1 MNDVYVIAAVKTF
14 SQEAKMKKV
23 LAVLF
28 ISVLCLCGAVP
39 VMAEST
45 VENTG
50 TGNEERVQDMPVGS
64 ILFITLAENKDFR
77 WNANDS
83 GDRNSVIHLDGLSGS
98 NCTFKLY
105 NIPKK
110 DKDDEGND
118 IYIDD
123 PDLKGYYGIK
133 FIKDNGSDRFA
144 DIEGKSKEEN
154 KKLHLYETEDKEL
167 INNPHRHFSFYL
179 QGTDD
184 YGNNLYYIQN
194 RNSELWLGVEDSN
207 GNKENDSGDKIV
219 QTSKENRKLWIIT
232 NGVIPKTGNEYE
244 NMIADK
250 EGESTK
256 EDGAYIEIFKQGTI
270 KSVNRADDHAVS
282 GTRLHFHKMG
292 TSCKWLVRWD
302 EAHSAYKIYAV
313 SNGENERNNQV
324 WDVVSEDGRW
334 IHLWTDQSSDTN
346 ENTSQLW
353 RFIKQS
359 DGSYKIQNARTGEYV
374 EEENSVLDA
383 TRLGTLKLTREGDK
397 LTIDAFAGTDDPVN
411 FNYSVDWMKNIP
423 DDAYLSS
430 VNIPGTHDTGTA
442 AIVEDFMQEFSMT
455 SCQKYYYGEQLNVGA
470 RSFDVRCNA
479 TKSGSDTKPKDVRII
494 HGGSVWQCIN
504 RDGIT
509 VLTLDNILD
518 DSVRFLKN
526 HKTES
531 IVMMLKPDAG
541 SSEGLAYA
549 LNNFIQNNKD
559 YVYLGDDIPSMK
571 EARGKIVFIRR
582 FPVDESKFEDTSGF
596 GIDLSNW
603 DDYSYHD
610 YKYAVKIY
618 NEYPVFVHVQ
628 DAFDK
633 EALLKR
639 DFIEGTLKQTVGE
652 DTDPAHKI
660 LDFAWIYNYTSC
672 AGAFGFVGLPL
683 EESTIINP
691 WLYDKKEEYFDNR
704 RLGMVMLNFIDAQM
718 SRLIYETNF
727 AGGNFFAAKAT
738 APTKVEITYGQTLD
752 QAVISGQTGNGTW
765 SFNDGTHIP
774 TYKEFIR
781 EESFTM
787 TFTPND
793 SGLKKVTAEVEITDF
808 NKKPV
813 NVTADNETITYGDTP
828 ELSFTFKESAL
839 VGDDTADDLG
849 ITLEIDSTDYSS
861 AGMLK
866 AGSYTV
872 KGTSSSKLYDV
883 QFTEGTLTV
892 KPETLDIQWSDTKNL
907 VYTGSPVNVTAD
919 ITGVLDDD
927 DCQVQ
932 VTGGKE
938 VGPSW
943 NTDDMQNPTKYTATA
958 SLCGA
963 DSANYRIPDSKSS
976 KDYYIKRTDADDF
989 SFPSEAVMT
998 YGQKLSEAT
1007 LVGASGDGEFV
1018 FVGIDGNTVPDAGEY
1033 TYTMAYIPAN
1043 SDLERPVPKDIKVTV
1058 YRKHVTAKAE
1068 AKSKVYGYA
1077 TPNLTYKFDNT
1088 QLPECDKDNSE
1099 FDLGLT
1105 LTAGDGD
1112 EQFCD
1117 AGKYRIEE
1125 AECGNRNYDV
1135 TVTPAYLTVSK
1146 RVAKIEWPEQTEYT
1160 YTGEPVG
1167 VDAQI
1172 VSMLAKEDDCEV
1184 VVVGGSYKAVGSYK
1198 ARAAA
1203 LTNGNYVFAENAER
1217 TFDYEIVKATPE
1229 VTFPE
1234 SAEITYGQTL
1244 HQAVF
1249 KGESSNVAGEF
1260 ILEEP
1265 DRLLTVADSG
1275 YEAAVSFVPDD
1286 TENCNTVESA
1296 GKVKVTVNPK
1306 NLTVVANN
1314 QKKVY
1319 GQDTPELTWYMDESQ
1334 LVADDSIDD
1343 FGFVLTAGS
1352 GDSQYCDVGGY
1363 SITLAKDEGIVKKN
1377 DNYSIDFKDGTLLV
1391 DPLLAEIRWNPVHN
1405 ITVGGDGPSA
1415 AVTNL
1420 LNDDDCSVV
1429 VEYDPDTGE
1438 KGTNKP
1444 SWNDEG
1450 GFTAY
1455 TAKISGLTGTDCYNY
1470 KLPDD
1475 DMEIKY
1481 YVRGADTTD
1490 VKMPETAIMTYG
1502 QKLSDAWMIGLSGPG
1517 TFTFVDDDG
1526 KDIGENVPDAA
1537 GTYSYKVK
1545 FTPDDDASVQPVEG
1559 GITVTVRP
1567 KAITVNALSGKKT
1580 YGEETKL
1587 EFEVDE
1593 SQLVL
1598 NDTKEDLNLTLTA
1611 AGGEGEDGDSINS
1624 PVGAYKIVKKECG
1637 TGNYNVTVMPAWY
1650 IISPKL
1656 ISITWSDVSNLVY
1669 TGEPVNVTAKAQDL
1683 LEGDQC
1689 DVKVVGGDRIQP
1701 GTYRAVAV
1709 SLTNS
1714 NYKLPMEY
1722 SQLVQEYTIQEAPED
1737 GGDSDGPGGD
1747 SDGSGGESGGSDGS
1761 GNGKADADTDS
1772 TMDTGDNINV
1782 MLWAAAAILALAGAV
1797 TVIILGRRRGK

>member
-1 MNDVYVIAAVKTF
+1 
-14 SQEAKMKKV
+14 MKKV

-28 ISVLCLCGAVP
+28 ISILCLCGAVP

-50 TGNEERVQDMPVGS
+50 TGTEERVQDMPVGS
-64 ILFITLAENKDFR
+64 ILFITLAENTGLR

-167 INNPHRHFSFYL
+167 IDNPHRHFAFYF
-179 QGTDD
+179 QGKDD
-184 YGNNLYYIQN
+184 YGNDLYYIQN

-232 NGVIPKTGNEYE
+232 NGVIPKNGNEYE

-292 TSCKWLVRWD
+292 TSCKWLIRWD

-334 IHLWTDQSSDTN
+334 VHLWTDQSSDTN
-346 ENTSQLW
+346 ENTSQFW
-353 RFIKQS
+353 RFIRQS
-359 DGSYKIQNARTGEYV
+359 DGSYKIQNARTGEYI
-374 EEENSVLDA
+374 EEESSVLDA
-383 TRLGTLKLTREGDK
+383 TRLGTLKLTKEGDK

-526 HKTES
+526 HNTEA

-549 LNNFIQNNKD
+549 LNDFIRKNKD

-738 APTKVEITYGQTLD
+738 PPTKVEITYGQTLD
-752 QAVISGQTGNGTW
+752 QAEISGQTGNGTW
-765 SFNDGTHIP
+765 NFNDGTHIP
-774 TYKEFIR
+774 TYKEFKR

-808 NKKPV
+808 NRKPV
-813 NVTADNETITYGDTP
+813 NVTADNEKITYGDTP

-849 ITLEIDSTDYSS
+849 ITLEIDSPAYSS
-861 AGMLK
+861 ANMLK
-866 AGSYTV
+866 AGSYTI
-872 KGTSSSKLYDV
+872 KGTSSSNLYDV
-883 QFTEGTLTV
+883 KFTDGTLTV
-892 KPETLDIQWSDTKNL
+892 EPETLDIQWSDTKNL
-907 VYTGSPVNVTAD
+907 VYTGDPVNVTAD

-932 VTGGKE
+932 VTGGDE

-958 SLCGA
+958 SLSGA

-976 KDYYIKRTDADDF
+976 KAYYIKRTDADDF

-1018 FVGIDGNTVPDAGEY
+1018 FWEADQATGKRANINNTIPKAGKYEY
-1033 TYTMAYIPAN
+1033 QIAYIPA
-1043 SDLERPVPKDIKVTV
+1043 DTTLEHAETTEIKVTV
-1058 YRKHVTAKAE
+1058 SRKHVTAKAE
-1068 AKSKVYGYA
+1068 AKSKVYGEV
-1077 TPNLTYKFDNT
+1077 TPELTYEFDKE

-1112 EQFCD
+1112 DQFCD
-1117 AGKYRIEE
+1117 AGKYRIAE
-1125 AECGNRNYDV
+1125 AECGNSNYDV

-1146 RVAKIEWPEQTEYT
+1146 RVAEIEWPEQTEYT
-1160 YTGEPVG
+1160 YNGEPVG

-1172 VSMLAKEDDCEV
+1172 VSPLAKNDDCKV
-1184 VVVGGSYKAVGSYK
+1184 VVVGGSYKAVGSYT

-1203 LTNGNYVFAENAER
+1203 LTNGNYVFAENSER

-1229 VTFPE
+1229 VIFPE
-1234 SAEITYGQTL
+1234 LAEITYGQTL
-1244 HQAVF
+1244 HQAVL

-1286 TENCNTVESA
+1286 TKNYNTVESA

-1306 NLTVVANN
+1306 NLTVTANN

-1352 GDSQYCDVGGY
+1352 GDLRYCDVGSY
-1363 SITLAKDEGIVKKN
+1363 SITLADSEGSVTKD
-1377 DNYSIDFKDGTLLV
+1377 DNYTIDFKQATLQV
-1391 DPLLAEIRWNPVHN
+1391 DPLLAEIKWNPVHN
-1405 ITVGGDGPSA
+1405 ITVGGAGPSA

-1420 LNDDDCSVV
+1420 LNDDECIAV
-1429 VEYDPDTGE
+1429 VEYDPETGE
-1438 KGTNKP
+1438 NGTDKS
-1444 SWNDEG
+1444 SWNDGEL
-1450 GFTAY
+1450 TAY
-1455 TAKISGLTGTDCYNY
+1455 TAKISGLTGKDRFNY

-1475 DMEIKY
+1475 NLEIQY
-1481 YVRGADTTD
+1481 YVRGSDSD
-1490 VKMPETAIMTYG
+1490 VIMPETAIMTYG

-1537 GTYSYKVK
+1537 GKYSYKVK
-1545 FTPDDDASVQPVEG
+1545 YTPKEGDTEQDVQTG
-1559 GITVTVRP
+1559 DITVTVRP
-1567 KAITVNALSGKKT
+1567 KAITVNALSGKKI

-1656 ISITWSDVSNLVY
+1656 ISVTWSDVSDLVY
-1669 TGEPVNVTAKAQDL
+1669 TGEPVNVTAKAQGL

-1701 GTYRAVAV
+1701 GTYMAVAV

-1737 GGDSDGPGGD
+1737 GGDSDGP
-1747 SDGSGGESGGSDGS
+1747 GGESGGSDGS

-1797 TVIILGRRRGK
+1797 AVIILGRRRNN